1 MTEEQVDRMISDNE
15 AIVVGCTYN
24 IMFTNDLVCGAVV
37 EALAGLRK
45 SAMCRHETKKE
56 AGRVEKER
64 KDYERMVNG
73 VVRRSA
79 DFFADAND
87 AFTGEV
93 AKHVEVLYW
102 SIKDELDKK
111 KVAESGVVAR
121 LETARTLADFAVW
134 QFDKRMQELEERDR
148 RFKGLHIDYLRMTRL
163 RDAMNRLMGT
173 LKIGVTVNMNTERI
187 CRAVDV
193 VSLQVGDPERI
204 ARAISV

>member
-102 SIKDELDKK
+102 SIKDELDKFQSTHPRR
-111 KVAESGVVAR
+111 VRPLCFTSLIFIYLNYVFR
-121 LETARTLADFAVW
+121 
-134 QFDKRMQELEERDR
+134 ELLL
-148 RFKGLHIDYLRMTRL
+148 FI
-163 RDAMNRLMGT
+163 
-173 LKIGVTVNMNTERI
+173 I
-187 CRAVDV
+187 
-193 VSLQVGDPERI
+193 
-204 ARAISV
+204 